1 MSDNTIKQQILDDI
15 FSISD
20 SNLELLRKQTFL
32 KPLIKT
38 MIRDKL
44 VEKINLDEEL
54 NTKLSEDFFKS
65 RNIQTSENQQAF
77 LNKNLMDNEDLKR
90 LSTIKHKS
98 NQISL
103 NLFGIKSEE
112 VFNKKKEDLDK
123 YRYSLIQVKD
133 PDLAQELYLK
143 LESKENEFSEIEAE
157 HSIALEKN
165 KKEFNDAVPLMRIH
179 PLIRKI
185 LKSSELGIINEPVN
199 LGEFWVIIR
208 LDEIIQAEF
217 NEKMKETLSK
227 ELFEIF
233 LERMTQEIIDEI
245 KKEKY
250 QGKFN

>member
-1 MSDNTIKQQILDDI
+1 MSDNTVKQQILDEI

-44 VEKINLDEEL
+44 IEKINLDEGL
-54 NTKLSEDFFKS
+54 NTKLSEEFFKS
-65 RNIQTSENQQAF
+65 RNIQKSENQEAF
-77 LNKNLMDNEDLKR
+77 MKNNLIDNEDLKR
-90 LSTIKHKS
+90 LSTIKYKS

-103 NLFGIKSEE
+103 NLFGNKSEE
-112 VFNKKKEDLDK
+112 VFNKKKEDLDQ
-123 YRYSLIQVKD
+123 YRYSIIQVKD

-143 LESKENEFSEIEAE
+143 LESKENGFSELEAE
-157 HSIALEKN
+157 HSIILDKN
-165 KKEFNDAVPLMRIH
+165 KKGFNDAVPLMRIH

-185 LKSSELGIINEPVN
+185 LKSSEIGIINEPVN

-233 LERMTQEIIDEI
+233 LERLTQEIIDEI

>member
-1 MSDNTIKQQILDDI
+1 MSDNTVKQQILDEI

-44 VEKINLDEEL
+44 IEKINLDEGL
-54 NTKLSEDFFKS
+54 NTKLSEEFFKS
-65 RNIQTSENQQAF
+65 RNIQKSENQEAF
-77 LNKNLMDNEDLKR
+77 MKNNLIDNEDLKR
-90 LSTIKHKS
+90 LSTIKYKS

-103 NLFGIKSEE
+103 NLFGNKSEE
-112 VFNKKKEDLDK
+112 VFNKKKEDLDQ
-123 YRYSLIQVKD
+123 YRYSIIQVKD

-143 LESKENEFSEIEAE
+143 LESNENEFSELEAE
-157 HSIALEKN
+157 HSIILDKN
-165 KKEFNDAVPLMRIH
+165 KKGFNDAVPLMRIH

-185 LKSSELGIINEPVN
+185 LKSSEIGIINEPVN

-233 LERMTQEIIDEI
+233 LERLTQEIIDEI

>member
-1 MSDNTIKQQILDDI
+1 MSDNTVKQQILDEI

-20 SNLELLRKQTFL
+20 SSLELLRKQTFL

-44 VEKINLDEEL
+44 VEKITLDEIL
-54 NTKLSEDFFKS
+54 NTKLSEEFFKS
-65 RNIQTSENQQAF
+65 RNIQKSENQKDF
-77 LNKNLMDNEDLKR
+77 LNKNLIFDEDLKR

-98 NQISL
+98 NQLSL

-112 VFNKKKEDLDK
+112 VFNKKKEDLDQYK
-123 YRYSLIQVKD
+123 YSLIQVKD

-143 LESKENEFSEIEAE
+143 LESNENDFSELESK
-157 HSIALEKN
+157 HSIDFEKN
-165 KKEFNDAVPLMRIH
+165 KKGLNDAVPLIRIH
-179 PLIRKI
+179 PHVRKI
-185 LKSSELGIINEPVN
+185 LKSSEIGIINEPVN

-233 LERMTQEIIDEI
+233 LERLTQEIIDEI

>member
-1 MSDNTIKQQILDDI
+1 MSDNTVKQQILDEI
-15 FSISD
+15 FNISD

-44 VEKINLDEEL
+44 AEQINVDEKL
-54 NTKLSEDFFKS
+54 NAKLSEDFFKS
-65 RNIQTSENQQAF
+65 RNIQKSENQEDF
-77 LNKNLMDNEDLKR
+77 LNNNLIDKEDLSR
-90 LSTIKHKS
+90 LSTIKYKS

-103 NLFGIKSEE
+103 NLFGTKSEE
-112 VFNKKKEDLDK
+112 VFKKKKEDLDK
-123 YRYSLIQVKD
+123 YKYSLIQVKD

-143 LESKENEFSEIEAE
+143 LESNENEFSELEAE
-157 HSIALEKN
+157 HSIDLEKN
-165 KKEFNDAVPLMRIH
+165 KKGLNDAIPLMRIH
-179 PLIRKI
+179 PLVRKI
-185 LKSSELGIINEPVN
+185 LKSSEIGIINEPVN
-199 LGEFWVIIR
+199 LGEYWVIIR

-227 ELFEIF
+227 DLFEIF
-233 LERMTQEIIDEI
+233 LERLTQEIIDEI

>member
-1 MSDNTIKQQILDDI
+1 MSDNTVKQQILDEI
-15 FSISD
+15 FNISD

-44 VEKINLDEEL
+44 IEKINLDESL
-54 NTKLSEDFFKS
+54 NTKLSEEFFKS
-65 RNIQTSENQQAF
+65 RNIQKSENQEAF
-77 LNKNLMDNEDLKR
+77 MKN
-90 LSTIKHKS
+90 
-98 NQISL
+98 
-103 NLFGIKSEE
+103 NLID
-112 VFNKKKEDLDK
+112 KEDLDQ
-123 YRYSLIQVKD
+123 YRYSIIQVKD

-143 LESKENEFSEIEAE
+143 LESDENDFSELESK
-157 HSIALEKN
+157 HSIDFEKN
-165 KKEFNDAVPLMRIH
+165 KKGFNDAVPLMRIH

-185 LKSSELGIINEPVN
+185 LKSSEIGIINEPVN

-233 LERMTQEIIDEI
+233 LERLTQEIIDEI